1 MPNSK
6 QWSMVVLL
14 VVGTL
19 FALLLADFIRRQFP
33 QVPM

>member
-6 QWSMVVLL
+6 QWTMLILL
-14 VVGTL
+14 VIGVL
-19 FALLLADFIRRQFP
+19 AALLLADFIRRQFP